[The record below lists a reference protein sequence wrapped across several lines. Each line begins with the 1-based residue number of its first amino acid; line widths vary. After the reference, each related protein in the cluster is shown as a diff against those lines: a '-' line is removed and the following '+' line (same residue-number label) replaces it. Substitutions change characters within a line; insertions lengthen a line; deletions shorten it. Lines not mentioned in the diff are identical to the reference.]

1 MTKLPGHPSPWIVV
15 FSIRA
20 YQWLLWLGPA
30 EFCREYAPE
39 ILQVFRQCCQDAY
52 AQHGVW
58 GVLCLWLPM
67 FGEVV
72 GGMLEEHLDVLQH
85 TLVIDERTLHM
96 LRTQRR
102 SLIMIFIAFVLFGFS
117 WLFFQGVVD
126 PTSQWNP
133 IVQAHPV
140 VEMLYR
146 VGQTSGEIAFL
157 MLLAAGLPIIF
168 VAVKQA
174 LASLRR
180 DILTLIGLSAFM
192 TLIFIVITALL
203 ITGHWAKSFD
213 PNGGIYAII
222 SLLFVGIVTVSLSL
236 AIARSQLSERVL
248 HFALWPATIVTVA
261 MIVSLVAISIEGM
274 LLSSY
279 APQIFG
285 IDMNIGVGDFVMV
298 AAILGSVFALWRGF
312 RASKL
317 TTA

>member
-1 MTKLPGHPSPWIVV
+1 MTKLAGHPSPWIVV

-30 EFCREYAPE
+30 EFCREYAPA
-39 ILQVFRQCCQDAY
+39 ILQVFRQCCQEAY
-52 AQHGVW
+52 LQHGAW
-58 GVLCLWLPM
+58 GVLRLWLPM

-72 GGMLEEHLDVLQH
+72 GGMLEEHLYTLQH

-126 PTSQWNP
+126 PTAQWDP

-157 MLLAAGLPIIF
+157 MLLVAGLPIIF

-192 TLIFIVITALL
+192 TLIFIVVTVLL

-248 HFALWPATIVTVA
+248 RFALWPATIVTVA
-261 MIVSLVAISIEGM
+261 MIVSLVAISIEGV

-285 IDMNIGVGDFVMV
+285 TGMNIGAGNFVMV

-312 RASKL
+312 RARKL
-317 TTA
+317 TAV